1 MIDAMSS
8 DTLRVLAVA
17 CKKIGALP
25 ENPSSKNL
33 KCGMTC
39 MRLVGMIDPP
49 RSSLESWGSCSRGIY
64 ASIRV
69 GMLVLNFPCAT
80 MTGAVIRAFMIL
92 TVSPVKA
99 IVFLGLI
106 VILQQLEGNLIYPR
120 VVGASLGLPAIWVL
134 TAIALGGGLLGVPGM
149 LLCVPLAAA
158 LYRLVKEDVNRPQTK
173 ECVKV

>member
-1 MIDAMSS
+1 
-8 DTLRVLAVA
+8 
-17 CKKIGALP
+17 
-25 ENPSSKNL
+25 
-33 KCGMTC
+33 
-39 MRLVGMIDPP
+39 MIDPP

-106 VILQQLEGNLIYPR
+106 VILQQLEGNLIYPPR
-120 VVGASLGLPAIWVL
+120 CRR
-134 TAIALGGGLLGVPGM
+134 LLGTAGIW
-149 LLCVPLAAA
+149 C
-158 LYRLVKEDVNRPQTK
+158 
-173 ECVKV
+173 

>member
-1 MIDAMSS
+1 
-8 DTLRVLAVA
+8 
-17 CKKIGALP
+17 
-25 ENPSSKNL
+25 
-33 KCGMTC
+33 
-39 MRLVGMIDPP
+39 MIDPP
-49 RSSLESWGSCSRGIY
+49 QPSLESWGSCSRGTY
-64 ASIRV
+64 ANIRV
-69 GMLVLNFPCAT
+69 GMLVLNLPCAT

-106 VILQQLEGNLIYPR
+106 VILQQLEGNFIYPR
-120 VVGASLGLPAIWVL
+120 VVSSLGLPAIWVL
-134 TAIALGGGLLGVPGM
+134 TAIALGGGLLGIPGM

>member
-17 CKKIGALP
+17 CKKSGALP

-49 RSSLESWGSCSRGIY
+49 QPSLESWGSCSRGTY
-64 ASIRV
+64 ANIRV
-69 GMLVLNFPCAT
+69 GMLVLNLPCAT

-106 VILQQLEGNLIYPR
+106 VILQQLEGNLIYP
-120 VVGASLGLPAIWVL
+120 
-134 TAIALGGGLLGVPGM
+134 ALSAPPWDCRRSG
-149 LLCVPLAAA
+149 C
-158 LYRLVKEDVNRPQTK
+158 
-173 ECVKV
+173 

>member
-1 MIDAMSS
+1 MSS

-64 ASIRV
+64 ANIRV
-69 GMLVLNFPCAT
+69 GMLVLKPFLCHHD
-80 MTGAVIRAFMIL
+80 GAVIRAFMIL
-92 TVSPVKA
+92 TVSPIKA

-106 VILQQLEGNLIYPR
+106 VILQQLEGNFIYP
-120 VVGASLGLPAIWVL
+120 VSS
-134 TAIALGGGLLGVPGM
+134 VP
-149 LLCVPLAAA
+149 PWDF
-158 LYRLVKEDVNRPQTK
+158 RLSGY
-173 ECVKV
+173 